1 MDHNTTKMY
10 IEYRYPKDIF
20 PNLCHKNGKAINNSM
35 NTRGAKEGMDR
46 YIDKTRFWI
55 PVMKIQVLLN

>member
-35 NTRGAKEGMDR
+35 NTRGAKEGM
-46 YIDKTRFWI
+46 ID
-55 PVMKIQVLLN
+55 IQIKLDFGYQ